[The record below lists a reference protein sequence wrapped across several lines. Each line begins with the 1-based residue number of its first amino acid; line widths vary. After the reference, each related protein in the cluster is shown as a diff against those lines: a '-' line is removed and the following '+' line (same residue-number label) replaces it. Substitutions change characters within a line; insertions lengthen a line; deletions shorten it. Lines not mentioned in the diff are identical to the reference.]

1 MRRLVPLLA
10 LALFAGCGSGAD
22 GPKTRIT
29 LEGDTAEVAIGQPTT
44 LAGTVRPRSPRVD
57 LYAAPGP
64 EFTPERR
71 VATETT
77 DARGGFRF
85 EVRPE
90 RNTAYTIHAG
100 GKASEHVEVY
110 ATPRYSYKVSRTAPG
125 RALYRWHVR
134 HPAGL
139 RLTRGPVHFY
149 AGAGDRYRHVGEAPL
164 RRRSATLSVA
174 SAELPAPEGKP
185 DVLACVARSIAPG
198 YGAPPIE
205 GCGEDG
211 LVVVDE

>member
-1 MRRLVPLLA
+1 MRRLAPLLVA
-10 LALFAGCGSGAD
+10 LLLAGCGKDGA
-22 GPKTRIT
+22 PKTRIT
-29 LEGDTAEVAIGQPTT
+29 LEGDTAEVAIGQATT
-44 LAGTVRPRSPRVD
+44 LAGTVRPRSERVD

-64 EFTPERR
+64 AFTPERR
-71 VATETT
+71 LATRAT
-77 DARGGFRF
+77 DERGRFRF

-100 GKASEHVEVY
+100 DGKSEHVVVY
-110 ATPRYSYKVSRTAPG
+110 ATPRYSYEVRRTAPG
-125 RALYRWHVR
+125 RALYEWHVR

-139 RLTRGPVHFY
+139 ALTHGPVHFY
-149 AGAGDRYRHVGEAPL
+149 AGTDDRYRRVGEAPL
-164 RRRSATLSVA
+164 EQRSATLSVA

-185 DVLACVARSIAPG
+185 DVLACVDRSIAPG
-198 YGAPPIE
+198 YGAPPIK